1 MTPTGGHP
9 TPGLPEGTPRSASGG
24 SPGSVAE
31 QLLPVLSAAF
41 CRVLRAQRVQVS
53 PAEAIEVHRV
63 LALLGGAGTDR
74 LRAGLRAVTVKY
86 GHERDGFEHAFDA
99 FFGLL
104 PAGDGGGAGGPGQRG
119 PAAEGLPGDLE
130 LAEDDDPLGRYA
142 DHDPATAEVGDLLD
156 APEREK
162 GFNPHRDDDD
172 VSLGGSDKDLSVSSG
187 DDRGRRGTT
196 YTVDLER
203 AGAAAGRELTSGA
216 STPAS
221 GEISFDDPESVLA
234 WLAAYDPH
242 AVYTDGPAGEELS
255 AVQLGRLVEAITE
268 FVTQLADRVQAGRQR
283 RPDPDGTG
291 PGALERA
298 DMAQACHELLHRMRG
313 APRRVPRE
321 HTHGPLD
328 VRHTVRHSMRSD
340 GVPFHLFHRATV
352 PDRARLL
359 VVADV
364 SLSVRSITAFVLQL
378 ARTLHRQAFRCRVL
392 AFTDS
397 PVEVTDLLLRAH
409 DDHALAAVL
418 AAPGLDLD
426 ATSDYGRVLRELDER
441 FADAVDRRTAVLFV
455 GDGRSN
461 GLPPGTAEL
470 ETLARRAYRVGWI
483 TPEPERYWDQASCAM
498 HDYARVLDHV
508 LVARDADQLLAG
520 ASALGH
526 ALS

>member
-1 MTPTGGHP
+1 MTPSGGHP
-9 TPGLPEGTPRSASGG
+9 APGR
-24 SPGSVAE
+24 SPGSIAE

-53 PAEAIEVHRV
+53 PAEAIEVRRV
-63 LALLGGAGTDR
+63 LAVLGGADTDR

-86 GHERDGFEHAFDA
+86 AHERAGFETAFDA

-104 PAGDGGGAGGPGQRG
+104 PDDEDGAAGGGPGRRG
-119 PAAEGLPGDLE
+119 PGAEGLPGDLE
-130 LAEDDDPLGRYA
+130 LTEEDDPLGRFA
-142 DHDPATAEVGDLLD
+142 DYDPAAAEVGDLLD
-156 APEREK
+156 APEQEK

-187 DDRGRRGTT
+187 DDRGRRGMT

-203 AGAAAGRELTSGA
+203 AGAAAGKELTSGA
-216 STPAS
+216 STPVS
-221 GEISFDDPESVLA
+221 GAIDFDDPESVLA

-255 AVQLGRLVEAITE
+255 AVQLGKLVEAITE
-268 FVTQLADRVQAGRQR
+268 FVTQLAERVEAGRQR

-291 PGALERA
+291 TLERA

-321 HTHGPLD
+321 HAHGPLD
-328 VRHTVRHSMRSD
+328 VRHTVRRSMRSD
-340 GVPFHLFHRATV
+340 GVPFHLYHRAKV
-352 PDRARLL
+352 PDRVRLL

-378 ARTLHRQAFRCRVL
+378 ARALHRQAFRCRVL

-409 DDHALAAVL
+409 DDQALAAVL
-418 AAPGLDLD
+418 AAPGVDLD
-426 ATSDYGRVLRELDER
+426 ATSDYGRVLREIDER
-441 FADAVDRRTAVLFV
+441 FTDAVDRRTAVLFV

-470 ETLARRAYRVGWI
+470 EKLARRAYRVGWI

-508 LVARDADQLLAG
+508 LVARDADELLAG
-520 ASALGH
+520 AGELGH